1 MTTPQEPINFTVEQ
15 NTIRFQGSLRSG
27 GGGKRLLQDLT
38 RTIELIQDSQIEI
51 DFSEVTGIDSL
62 GACLLAELVVHSR
75 VQGKEITFINSS
87 EEIDRGLDRYY
98 FPSPEVKLPE
108 ISPQPIISLGEKAYL
123 LWEAAGELLLLVSET
138 VYWSFVGLFNP
149 SGHRKG
155 AVSAQALGIG
165 VGALPVVALIS
176 LLIGIVLALQSS
188 EQLRQFG
195 ANIYVADLVVVAMTR
210 EMGPLMTAILLAG
223 RSGAA
228 IAAEISTM
236 TVSEEIDALR
246 TMGINPVRYVIVPK
260 ILGIT
265 LTAPLLTILATIIG
279 IFGGFIISLSA
290 LDLTPQSFYHEAL
303 TVLFP
308 WDIATGMIKSLV
320 FSWLIVIL
328 SSHFGLRVAGGAEGV
343 GKATTKAVVA
353 SIFAVILADSL
364 LGLLFY
370 L

>member
-1 MTTPQEPINFTVEQ
+1 MTTPTDPASFALDGDV
-15 NTIRFQGSLRSG
+15 IRLRGSLKHG
-27 GGGKRLLQDLT
+27 GGGKKLLSTLK
-38 RTIELIQDSQIEI
+38 RTIDLIHEDRIEI
-51 DFSEVTGIDSL
+51 DFKEVSGIDSL

-75 VQGKEITFINSS
+75 VQGKDVDFINTSV
-87 EEIDRGLDRYY
+87 EIDRGLDKYY
-98 FPSPEVKLPE
+98 FPSPEVKIPE
-108 ISPQPIISLGEKAYL
+108 VPPQPIIGLGEKAYQF
-123 LWEAAGELLLLVSET
+123 WEAMGEFLLLVSET
-138 VYWSFVGLFNP
+138 VYWSLVGLFNP

-165 VGALPVVALIS
+165 VGALPVIGLIS
-176 LLIGIVLALQSS
+176 LLIGVVLALQSS

-195 ANIYVADLVVVAMTR
+195 ANIYVADLIVVSMTR

-228 IAAEISTM
+228 IAAEVSTM

-246 TMGINPVRYVIVPK
+246 TMGINPIRYVIVPK

-265 LTAPLLTILATIIG
+265 LTAPLLTILATVIG
-279 IFGGFIISLSA
+279 IFGGFLISLSV
-290 LDLTPQSFYHEAL
+290 LDLTPQSFYHEAV
-303 TVLFP
+303 TVLFL
-308 WDIATGMIKSLV
+308 WDIVTGLIKSLV
-320 FSWLIVIL
+320 FAWLIVIMA
-328 SSHFGLRVAGGAEGV
+328 SHFGLRVTGGAEGV
-343 GKATTKAVVA
+343 GKATTQAVVA